1 MGTVIVVS
9 LAALAALA
17 GIVWRIDRYFNRRLD
32 HDFQMANAQQEVD
45 LQNARAQAEQRMGEA
60 QLNTGTLTSQITANN
75 AALLLKAAQD
85 KVAVQVAEAM
95 VPDRIEGERQALTAY
110 NEGRTA
116 SMRTRGEH
124 DGLEGPAQVAVTTA
138 NGHLQLLLEIYKAY
152 VERTQN
158 DDPAPLSEWLGDSG
172 ISISAGG
179 TLAIAA

>member
-45 LQNARAQAEQRMGEA
+45 LQNARAQAEQRMGED

-138 NGHLQLLLEIYKAY
+138 NGHLLEICGCRDFHRRSRQPARGRIYKNEGLEAA
-152 VERTQN
+152 RGCTH
-158 DDPAPLSEWLGDSG
+158 LS
-172 ISISAGG
+172 
-179 TLAIAA
+179 